1 METYTSKTFWNG
13 VGERAIK
20 TAAQTILSVLTTG
33 TVIWGLDWKQA
44 LGLAA
49 TTVVVSIL
57 TSIADPKRTDTAIT
71 TARPTP
77 IQEGTD
83 S

>member
-20 TAAQTILSVLTTG
+20 TAAQSLLSVFTTG
-33 TVIWGLDWKQA
+33 TVIWGLGWKQA

-49 TTVVVSIL
+49 TAVVVSIL
-57 TSIADPKRTDTAIT
+57 TSVADPKRTDTAVVT
-71 TARPTP
+71 
-77 IQEGTD
+77 GTEET
-83 S
+83 SA

>member
-20 TAAQTILSVLTTG
+20 TAAQNLLSVLTTG
-33 TVIWGLDWKQA
+33 TVIWGFGWKQA

-49 TTVVVSIL
+49 TAVVVSVL
-57 TSIADPKRTDTAIT
+57 TSIADPKRTDTAVVT
-71 TARPTP
+71 
-77 IQEGTD
+77 GTEET
-83 S
+83 SA